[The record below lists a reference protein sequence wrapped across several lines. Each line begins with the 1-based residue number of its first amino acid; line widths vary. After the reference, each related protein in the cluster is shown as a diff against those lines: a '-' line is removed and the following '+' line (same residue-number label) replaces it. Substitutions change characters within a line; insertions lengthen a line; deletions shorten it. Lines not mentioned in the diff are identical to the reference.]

1 VEPLEIT
8 VAILIAAILVA
19 VAVYFIVRQK
29 QTLRTIRSDA
39 DMPAEQRAYLWR
51 QFQRRLVGS
60 ILLIL
65 LAGLLVGS
73 LFLDYEPLRKPI
85 EQVPAAEQ
93 EAAKQAF
100 RIVSIYWMTFLMLLL
115 VMLAIAVFDFW
126 DTARFGVQQQKL
138 LFQQHQEMLE
148 AELAEHKH
156 RQHGSNGTPH

>member
-1 VEPLEIT
+1 
-8 VAILIAAILVA
+8 
-19 VAVYFIVRQK
+19 
-29 QTLRTIRSDA
+29 
-39 DMPAEQRAYLWR
+39 MPAEQRAYLWR

-73 LFLDYEPLRKPI
+73 LFLDFEPLRKPI
-85 EQVPAAEQ
+85 EQVPAAKQ

-100 RIVSIYWMTFLMLLL
+100 RVVSIYWMTFLMLLL

-138 LFQQHQEMLE
+138 LFLQHQEMLE
-148 AELAEHKH
+148 AELTENKH
-156 RQHGSNGTPH
+156 RRNGANGMSH

>member
-8 VAILIAAILVA
+8 VALLIAALLCA
-19 VAVYFIVRQK
+19 VAVFFIVRQS
-29 QTLRTIRSDA
+29 QTLRIVRADA

-85 EQVPAAEQ
+85 EQVPLEQQ
-93 EAAKQAF
+93 EAAKQAA
-100 RIVSIYWMTFLMLLL
+100 RIISIYWMTFLMVLL
-115 VMLAIAVFDFW
+115 VLLAVAVFDFW
-126 DTARFGVQQQKL
+126 DTARFGVQQHKL

-148 AELAEHKH
+148 AELAEHKY
-156 RQHGSNGTPH
+156 RQNNSNGTPH